1 MECVFRFQCP
11 PCRRVALAGTFNN
24 WSTNANP
31 LDRAKDGWE
40 TKVDLPP
47 GDYEYCYFVFE
58 DDSRPPRAS
67 VQSAAKIRLRPEQ
80 REPVVLQSR
89 QMIMSDDQAS
99 SPARYIH

>member
-1 MECVFRFQCP
+1 
-11 PCRRVALAGTFNN
+11 
-24 WSTNANP
+24 
-31 LDRAKDGWE
+31 
-40 TKVDLPP
+40 
-47 GDYEYCYFVFE
+47 VFE